1 MEKITD
7 AAYMHGKIVCKN
19 FEIKSFGEYH
29 DLYFKIDTL
38 YFSSNCTLILDFE
51 NVRKICLN
59 IYHSDPAK
67 LLSAPGWVWLAALKK
82 TEVKLELLTDIDML
96 LMIEK
101 GIREGIYHAVH
112 RYAKA
117 NNKYMKDYDNN

>member
-7 AAYMHGKIVCKN
+7 ADYMHGKIVCKN
-19 FEIKSFGEYH
+19 FESFGEYH
-29 DLYFKIDTL
+29 DLYFKIDPL

-67 LLSAPGWVWLAALKK
+67 LLSASGWVWLTALKK

-101 GIREGIYHAVH
+101 GIREGIFNAVH

-117 NNKYMKDYDNN
+117 NNKYMKVYDNN